1 MKTKKIVLSAMFI
14 AIGVLGSSIY
24 IPMGVAKCFPVQHAI
39 NVVSA
44 IALGP
49 VNGVAIAFCISL
61 LRNILG
67 TGTLLAFSGSMVGAA
82 LAGSFYK
89 KTKKNFMAVMGE
101 IIGTG
106 ILGSLMSFPIA
117 KLIMGKSVGAFA
129 FIIPFG
135 VSTVVGSVIAY
146 LLVMVFEKTKVMK
159 TI

>member
-82 LAGSFYK
+82 LAGYFYK
-89 KTKKNFMAVMGE
+89 KTKKNFMGE

-106 ILGSLMSFPIA
+106 ILGSLLSFPIA
-117 KLIMGKSVGAFA
+117 KLIIGKSVGAFA

-159 TI
+159 II